1 MLQHSDFVVCRP
13 KTNNYHS
20 LRHKDFGIK
29 LSLDF
34 RKAVEN
40 GNVIGYRHLEL
51 NTSPHYHFNNY
62 LHNGNDFTP
71 ENCIKT
77 VIDILTYLGI
87 EPNEMNA
94 FKVVNIEFGL
104 NIIPKIDIKNLIN
117 GLLFYKKTHFKTE
130 VFAYFK
136 KTNATSYKQIKAYAK
151 GLQFADFP
159 QYEINENTFRF
170 EVKSKQAKNIKKYG
184 IWNAIDLT
192 KLDIYKTLNQT
203 LLDEWESILLVN
215 QMPSF
220 SNLKPEEVQFI
231 QSANNVDFWNDLIT
245 EKHRNTFGLIKRKYY
260 NMLQRNSNLHNLI
273 KLQIIDKL
281 FNLQSSANST
291 QKTTINREKD
301 VFEQMPSTLI
311 NLESAPVQQNISVK
325 NDKVERRRSDSDM
338 RKNIC
343 IITGLDI
350 SMQRKGSKYLCVTGL
365 RYIVKNKPEVYD
377 LLVEKYLTEDKRGAD
392 KETQFYYL
400 AHNIRNA
407 QNNPKHNRKRFENR
421 NYNDLQLR
429 FIL

>member
-1 MLQHSDFVVCRP
+1 MLLHPDFIVCRS
-13 KTNNYHS
+13 KTNNYYS
-20 LRHKDFGIK
+20 LKHRIYGAK
-29 LSLDF
+29 LSFDF
-34 RKAVEN
+34 RKAMEN
-40 GNVIGYRHLEL
+40 GNVIGYCHLEI
-51 NTSPHYHFNNY
+51 NISPHYHFNQY
-62 LHNGNDFTP
+62 RHNGNDFTP

-117 GLLFYKKTHFKTE
+117 GLLFYKKTHFKTG
-130 VFAYFK
+130 VFPYFK

-215 QMPSF
+215 QTPIF
-220 SNLKPEEVQFI
+220 SNLKPDEVQFI

-281 FNLQSSANST
+281 FNLQSGANST
-291 QKTTINREKD
+291 QGTTINTGNFDFDKTTT
-301 VFEQMPSTLI
+301 TLI
-311 NLESAPVQQNISVK
+311 NLESAQAQQNIIVK
-325 NDKVERRRSDSDM
+325 NDEVERRRSDSDR
-338 RKNIC
+338 RKRIC

-350 SMQRKGSKYLCVTGL
+350 SMQRKGSRYLCINGL

-377 LLVEKYLTEDKRGAD
+377 LLVEKYLTEDKRGTD
-392 KETQFYYL
+392 IETQFYYL

-421 NYNDLQLR
+421 NYNDSQLR